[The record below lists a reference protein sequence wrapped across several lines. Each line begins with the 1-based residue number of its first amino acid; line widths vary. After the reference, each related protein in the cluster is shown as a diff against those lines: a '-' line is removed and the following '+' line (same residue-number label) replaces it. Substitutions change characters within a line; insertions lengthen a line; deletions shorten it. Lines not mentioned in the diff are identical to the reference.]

1 LAVALFEKF
10 TEMYF
15 VSYCYSFILKPKLKA
30 NFVYS
35 LGKSIAHQM
44 LSMTLSQT
52 VEDSDLQ

>member
-1 LAVALFEKF
+1 MAVALFEKF

-30 NFVYS
+30 NFIYS
-35 LGKSIAHQM
+35 LGKSVEHQIV
-44 LSMTLSQT
+44 SMTLSQT